1 MAEPT
6 HFTALFV
13 DLFKP
18 KTFATSLISNYVQ
31 FDKKSLSLHPS
42 SVTKRTCAF
51 SLTLSTHFLYYLQE
65 VERKEPKPVLESAL
79 DKLAETILNLDEA
92 SLASLW
98 DKYKKKM
105 ENFDP
110 TKDWEKSVII
120 FFIINSV
127 RVKNHIF
134 NENILNL
141 QKKQNKPA
149 RTPKVKPNLKLIK

>member
-1 MAEPT
+1 M
-6 HFTALFV
+6 
-13 DLFKP
+13 
-18 KTFATSLISNYVQ
+18 
-31 FDKKSLSLHPS
+31 
-42 SVTKRTCAF
+42 
-51 SLTLSTHFLYYLQE
+51 
-65 VERKEPKPVLESAL
+65 LESSL

-105 ENFDP
+105 ENFDT
-110 TKDWEKSVII
+110 TKEWEKSVII

-141 QKKQNKPA
+141 QKKQGKPVK
-149 RTPKVKPNLKLIK
+149 PSKVKPNLKLVK